1 MPFLPLVHFHD
12 IFGVD
17 GQAFVRIHDDTEQ
30 ARIGL
35 KKKEKSEEVSRNK
48 TSSSKTISKHENFTS
63 G

>member
-1 MPFLPLVHFHD
+1 VPFLPLVHFHD
-12 IFGVD
+12 IFCVD
-17 GQAFVRIHDDTEQ
+17 GQAFVRIDDDTEQ

-48 TSSSKTISKHENFTS
+48 TSSLKTISKHENFTS